1 MKKLSLL
8 LALSCLALP
17 AAAQVPYPVFKV
29 DLSFNKQMPHGY
41 FLGQVAG
48 ITEDS
53 HGNIWV
59 IHRPRRVVPQLD
71 EPPKEASG
79 LPAPSVVEYDAKGNF
94 VRAWGGPFAM
104 SKDELASYVRTL
116 LEGVFPVTKGIRLLG
131 VSMSSLGEK
140 AEKAVEQLSLSL

>member
-8 LALSCLALP
+8 LVLSSFALAP
-17 AAAQVPYPVFKV
+17 VAVAQTAYPVFKV

-79 LPAPSVVEYDAKGNF
+79 VPAPSVVEYDSKGNF

-104 SKDELASYVRTL
+104 SKDELAKFSGRSPSTASPSTART
-116 LEGVFPVTKGIRLLG
+116 
-131 VSMSSLGEK
+131 MSGF
-140 AEKAVEQLSLSL
+140 AAMAATRRPARTTINA